1 MNRTDDGFAGEST
14 RSVHGGVERD
24 KFAQS
29 LIDPIAQTAT
39 YTFADLDEFAAFK
52 AGEKALYEYGR
63 YGNPTQRAAECK
75 IAALE
80 NAEAA
85 LLFSSGMSAI
95 TSVLYAMLRSGQHL
109 VLMEDCYRMTA
120 KFCQVLAKFGI
131 ESTIVKPGDM
141 DALAA
146 AVRPETRLI
155 FTESPTNPHLHVL
168 DLEQLVAFAKQRRLK
183 VIIDS
188 TLATPI
194 NQRPLDFGVDLVIH
208 SATKYLGGHNDL
220 MAGAVCGKAPLV
232 EAIGE
237 YQRITGSIVDPNT
250 SFLLIRGLKTL
261 ALRVVRQ
268 NDTALTVA
276 RFLDAH
282 AKIRQVFYPGLESH
296 VDHGVAK
303 EQMRGFGGLISF
315 EIDGTLEQTRDFIH
329 RLAVPYIAP
338 SLGGIETLV
347 SHPATVSYYDLSH
360 KERLAIGITDQLV
373 RYAVG
378 IEDADELVG
387 DLERA
392 LAEV

>member
-1 MNRTDDGFAGEST
+1 
-14 RSVHGGVERD
+14 
-24 KFAQS
+24 
-29 LIDPIAQTAT
+29 
-39 YTFADLDEFAAFK
+39 
-52 AGEKALYEYGR
+52 
-63 YGNPTQRAAECK
+63 
-75 IAALE
+75 
-80 NAEAA
+80 
-85 LLFSSGMSAI
+85 MSAI

-120 KFCQVLAKFGI
+120 KFCEVLAKFGI
-131 ESTIVKPGDM
+131 ESTIVKPGNM

-188 TLATPI
+188 TLATPV

-220 MAGAVCGKAPLV
+220 MAGAICGKAPLV

-237 YQRITGSIVDPNT
+237 YQRITGGIVDPNT

-261 ALRVVRQ
+261 ALRVLRQ
-268 NDTALTVA
+268 NDTAMTVA
-276 RFLDAH
+276 RLLEAH
-282 AKIRQVFYPGLESH
+282 PKVRQVFYPGLESH
-296 VDHGVAK
+296 VDHCVAK

-315 EIDGTLEQTRDFIH
+315 EIDGTSEQTRNFVH

-338 SLGGIETLV
+338 SLGGVETLV
-347 SHPATVSYYDLSH
+347 SHPATVSYYDLSR

-378 IEDADELVG
+378 IEDADQLIG
-387 DLERA
+387 DIERA
-392 LAEV
+392 LEEV